1 MGCLCFV
8 DNKRKI
14 QNKFKLEDSLSS
26 YIDDEKGNKEIND
39 NNQKDK
45 LDGFIE
51 NNKERKRKNEEIN
64 NKKNEEINYRKNE
77 EINNRKNEE
86 INNRKNEEINNR
98 KNEEIN
104 NRKNEEVS
112 DKKNGGKKPGGIKS
126 NKLIYDA
133 IFSCDSL

>member
-64 NKKNEEINYRKNE
+64 NRKNE
-77 EINNRKNEE
+77 EINNKKNEE
-86 INNRKNEEINNR
+86 INNKKDKEINNA
-98 KNEEIN
+98 KENKIN
-104 NRKNEEVS
+104 
-112 DKKNGGKKPGGIKS
+112 KKPGEKNRVELNRI
-126 NKLIYDA
+126 N
-133 IFSCDSL
+133 